1 VIPDP
6 GPGTR
11 DPGFG
16 IRDSGFAWFQVP
28 RWFLGSV
35 PSSRVNTTCA
45 DNAMNSKD
53 HTTLVAA
60 LKAAGLVSTL
70 KGPGPFTMFAP
81 TNAASDKLPKGTV
94 GRLLESEQ
102 LAP

>member
-1 VIPDP
+1 
-6 GPGTR
+6 
-11 DPGFG
+11 
-16 IRDSGFAWFQVP
+16 
-28 RWFLGSV
+28 
-35 PSSRVNTTCA
+35 
-45 DNAMNSKD
+45 MNSKD